1 MPPAMLMPR
10 PPVCRT
16 MVRVSWQQK
25 SRRAGRC
32 RKVLPRAGPPL
43 GAGPGPRRS
52 APSPGPRDGGR
63 GRLETLA
70 EPGGAPRAPA
80 PTRL

>member
-25 SRRAGRC
+25 SGEVSQSASSRGATFG
-32 RKVLPRAGPPL
+32 G
-43 GAGPGPRRS
+43 GAG
-52 APSPGPRDGGR
+52 A
-63 GRLETLA
+63 
-70 EPGGAPRAPA
+70 
-80 PTRL
+80 